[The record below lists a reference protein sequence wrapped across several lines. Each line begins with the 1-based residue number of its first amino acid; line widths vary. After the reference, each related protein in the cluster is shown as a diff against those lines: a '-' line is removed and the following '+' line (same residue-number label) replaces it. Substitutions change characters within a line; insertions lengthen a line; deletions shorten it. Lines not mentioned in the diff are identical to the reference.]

1 MEGTSEPAPT
11 TGAPVEK
18 RSLLQTLV
26 SRQEI
31 SLVLVVVAIAAAAAV
46 KAPAFLASSNLLQI
60 LEGSVFYFVIA
71 CGSALLVVGG
81 GLDFSVGA
89 AFTLGGLLSSQL
101 MSGGMTWPVA
111 CLLGLAASVLVGAV
125 NHAVITYWH
134 VPPIIATLGVF
145 YVLLGIT
152 TIITGGLD
160 VVPLPDE
167 FQALA
172 QGRILGVPNTILI
185 AVLIGVVTW
194 FVLEHTPF
202 GVNIRALGGNRQ
214 AALANGLA
222 TKRLDL
228 TLYATAAATAGAAG
242 ILYASRVGSGQVNA
256 GGSSMTLSVITAV
269 LIGGV
274 SLLGG
279 LGTIQGVVV
288 GSILLSL
295 IDNALVLTEV
305 PPTLNTIIVGSILV
319 GAVALD
325 HLRRDRLYRKR

>member
-1 MEGTSEPAPT
+1 M
-11 TGAPVEK
+11 EK
-18 RSLLQTLV
+18 RSLVQILI
-26 SRQEI
+26 SRQEL
-31 SLVLVVVAIAAAAAV
+31 SLVLVVIAITAAASV
-46 KAPAFLASSNLLQI
+46 KAPAFMTQSNLLQI

-89 AFTLGGLLSSQL
+89 TFTLGGLLSSQL
-101 MSGGMTWPVA
+101 MSEGLAWPVA
-111 CLLGLAASVLVGAV
+111 CLLGLLASIVVGVV
-125 NHAVITYWH
+125 NHSVITYWH

-145 YVLLGIT
+145 YVLLGVT
-152 TIITGGLD
+152 TLITGGLD

-172 QGRILGVPNTILI
+172 QGRILGIPNTILI
-185 AVLIGVVTW
+185 AGLVGVVTW
-194 FVLEHTPF
+194 FVLEQTPF

-214 AALANGLA
+214 AALANGLP

-228 TLYATAAATAGAAG
+228 TLYAAAAATAGAAG

-325 HLRRDRLYRKR
+325 HLRRDHLYRKR

>member
-1 MEGTSEPAPT
+1 M
-11 TGAPVEK
+11 EK
-18 RSLLQTLV
+18 RSLLQALV

-31 SLVLVVVAIAAAAAV
+31 SLVLVVVAIGAAAAI
-46 KAPAFLASSNLLQI
+46 KAPAFLAQSNLLQI

-89 AFTLGGLLSSQL
+89 AFTFGGLLSSHL
-101 MSGGMTWPVA
+101 MFT
-111 CLLGLAASVLVGAV
+111 GLAWPLACIVGLLACVLVGAL
-125 NHAVITYWH
+125 NHIVIAYWH

-145 YVLLGIT
+145 YVLLGVTTLIT
-152 TIITGGLD
+152 SGLD
-160 VVPLPDE
+160 VVPLPDD

-172 QGRILGVPNTILI
+172 QGRILGVPNTLLF
-185 AVLIGVVTW
+185 ALLVGLVTW

-202 GVNIRALGGNRQ
+202 GINVRALGGNRQ
-214 AALANGLA
+214 AALANGLP
-222 TKRLDL
+222 TKRIDL
-228 TLYATAAATAGAAG
+228 TLYAAAAATAGAAG

-279 LGTIQGVVV
+279 LGSIQGVVV

-325 HLRRDRLYRKR
+325 HVRREHLYRKR